1 MSQNLMLMTAYVCLS
16 WLVLQY
22 HHISIFTN
30 RDLSIL
36 DEFDS
41 FMRFAVASRWS
52 CWGVLGVQPTR
63 SNLSCRPLRRSVC
76 FLVSCTRA
84 GAHHCMTSWEA
95 SAGWLIMGVST
106 NYYGDIYMHQQLW
119 NNLKITR
126 SLWYVAKKRD
136 LMIGWLIHGWI
147 FQTFNLL

>member
-16 WLVLQY
+16 LLVLQY

-41 FMRFAVASRWS
+41 FMRFAG
-52 CWGVLGVQPTR
+52 GVTVIMLGKLLGVQPTR

-84 GAHHCMTSWEA
+84 GAHHCMTSWEV
-95 SAGWLIMGVST
+95 SAG
-106 NYYGDIYMHQQLW
+106 
-119 NNLKITR
+119 
-126 SLWYVAKKRD
+126 
-136 LMIGWLIHGWI
+136 
-147 FQTFNLL
+147 

>member
-41 FMRFAVASRWS
+41 FMRFAG
-52 CWGVLGVQPTR
+52 GVTVIMLGSPW
-63 SNLSCRPLRRSVC
+63 C
-76 FLVSCTRA
+76 
-84 GAHHCMTSWEA
+84 
-95 SAGWLIMGVST
+95 SANQIIELIE
-106 NYYGDIYMHQQLW
+106 
-119 NNLKITR
+119 
-126 SLWYVAKKRD
+126 
-136 LMIGWLIHGWI
+136 
-147 FQTFNLL
+147 